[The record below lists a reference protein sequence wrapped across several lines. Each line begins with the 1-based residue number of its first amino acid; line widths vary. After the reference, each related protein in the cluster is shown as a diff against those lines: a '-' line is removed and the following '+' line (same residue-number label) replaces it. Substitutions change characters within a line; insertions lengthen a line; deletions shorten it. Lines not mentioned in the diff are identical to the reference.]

1 MSWLRRL
8 GTLTPRRWRAIDDHW
23 PVIDATADGT
33 IAHVNGKAAALLGVR
48 EDTLLGRGLFS
59 VARPTD
65 GDHTAAWRA
74 LGSGDHCL
82 SVELVVGET
91 SGPAMLLA
99 APDGRRG
106 GLSIMLLSDPDRATL
121 HEQAEKLRAIDRV
134 QAVIEFLPSGEILR
148 ANEIFLQALGYELS
162 EIVGRHLSLFV
173 DEEQARSQAFA
184 DFWARLRAGE
194 VVTGDVRRVSKSG
207 ASVWL
212 QASFNP
218 IFDSRGQVVR
228 IVNFATVI
236 TGRVEAIET
245 IAAGLERLAANDL
258 RHRLPSPLDGRYDKI
273 RTDLNRTSQALDDAL
288 QDVAGAT
295 AGVLETARDIA
306 AASDDLARRS
316 EQQAASLEQAAASVD
331 ELTSSAAQSAER
343 ARSAA
348 LQTSEAR
355 SLAEQADQVVQRAM
369 IAMTAV
375 SQRSV
380 EMTGIIALIDG
391 IAVQTNLLALNAG
404 VEAARAGDAGRGF
417 AVVAQEVRALA
428 QRSAQAARDVR
439 GLIAASQAE
448 VDEGASLVTEG
459 HEALGAISARI
470 EGIDHLLAD
479 IAGGAA
485 EQSIGLREAST
496 AVHQIDRLTQ
506 QNAVTATHVSTAAAV
521 LRTGA
526 EGLSAL
532 VKRFSVSSAGSGVR
546 SGPGGTRPRP
556 TLVSMRSNVNSA
568 ALRAAPLEDDEA

>member
-1 MSWLRRL
+1 M
-8 GTLTPRRWRAIDDHW
+8 GAIAPRRWRAIDEQW
-23 PVIDATADGT
+23 PVIDATADGMIT
-33 IAHVNGKAAALLGVR
+33 RVNGKAAALLGIPEVSLR
-48 EDTLLGRGLFS
+48 GRDLFL
-59 VARPTD
+59 VARPTN
-65 GDHTAAWRA
+65 GDLAAAWRTLRA
-74 LGSGDHCL
+74 GGHTL
-82 SVELVVGET
+82 SVDLVVGEAA
-91 SGPAMLLA
+91 GPAVLLA
-99 APDGRRG
+99 APNGRRG
-106 GLSIMLLSDPDRATL
+106 DLSIMFLSEPGRATL

-162 EIVGRHLSLFV
+162 EIVGRHLGLFV

-236 TGRVEAIET
+236 TGRVQAIET
-245 IAAGLERLAANDL
+245 LAAGLERLAANDL
-258 RHRLPSPLDGRYDKI
+258 RHRLPSPLDGQYDKI
-273 RTDLNRTSQALDDAL
+273 RTDLNKASQALDNAL

-316 EQQAASLEQAAASVD
+316 EQQAASLEQAAAAVD
-331 ELTSSAAQSAER
+331 ELTSSATQSAER

-348 LQTSEAR
+348 LQTREAR
-355 SLAEQADQVVQRAM
+355 SLAGQADQVVQRAKA
-369 IAMTAV
+369 AMTAV
-375 SQRSV
+375 GQRSE
-380 EMTGIIALIDG
+380 EMSGIIALIDG

-448 VDEGASLVTEG
+448 VDKGASLVSEG

-470 EGIDHLLAD
+470 EDIDHLLAD

-532 VKRFSVSSAGSGVR
+532 VMRFSVSSAGSGVR
-546 SGPGGTRPRP
+546 SGPVATRPRP
-556 TLVSMRSNVNSA
+556 TLVTTRSNVNSA
-568 ALRAAPLEDDEA
+568 VLRAAPLEEDET